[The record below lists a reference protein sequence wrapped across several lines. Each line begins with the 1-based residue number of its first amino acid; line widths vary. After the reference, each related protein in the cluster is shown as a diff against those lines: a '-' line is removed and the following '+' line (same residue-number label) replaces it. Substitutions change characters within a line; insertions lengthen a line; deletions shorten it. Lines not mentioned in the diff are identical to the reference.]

1 MNENWPEIVET
12 LIPYFETNSV
22 EGDYQREIENCLKF
36 LGWKKTNGTM
46 VSQYTLPIGNSNS
59 IRPDIVLWRKNEHDT
74 QSPVLPIEI
83 KRPSNIRNERQENQL
98 MSYMRQLKL
107 NVGLYIGEKIQL
119 YYDIP
124 NDGENP
130 ICVFTAEIKKE
141 DTNGS
146 IICDLLS
153 YDKFN
158 LGKIETF
165 CNEQYKKIQARSN
178 LHRRVSEFLSEGN
191 GVKNMIS
198 LLKDKFTAE
207 GFEESAI
214 NEEFANL
221 TLTVHYENKSILP
234 SLQLKTR
241 QTSKNSQNDYKE
253 SDSKDH
259 TKFSLDGIN
268 FYVKR
273 RFVLEVIKHYIK
285 ENLNGDTS
293 LCTLADYVN
302 LSQEYLLRIFKKEEG
317 VTILKYIN
325 DKKIAEAKRFL
336 RQEQLQVK
344 EVAEQLGFSSS
355 GYFIRFFREKTG
367 MTPHQYQEAR
377 D

>member
-1 MNENWPEIVET
+1 MFAAKIEVAI
-12 LIPYFETNSV
+12 NSH
-22 EGDYQREIENCLKF
+22 F
-36 LGWKKTNGTM
+36 LTA
-46 VSQYTLPIGNSNS
+46 Y
-59 IRPDIVLWRKNEHDT
+59 
-74 QSPVLPIEI
+74 
-83 KRPSNIRNERQENQL
+83 
-98 MSYMRQLKL
+98 
-107 NVGLYIGEKIQL
+107 
-119 YYDIP
+119 
-124 NDGENP
+124 
-130 ICVFTAEIKKE
+130 TAEFKKE
-141 DTNGS
+141 DVNGS
-146 IICDLLS
+146 IICDLLT

-165 CNEQYKKIQARSN
+165 CNEQYKKIQARNN

-285 ENLNGDTS
+285 DHPNINYVELEKVFPSNLHSKALGVIRTLIEVQEKIKSHPD
-293 LCTLADYVN
+293 LKKRYFLKPDEVILLADGTKIVVN
-302 LSQEYLLRIFKKEEG
+302 NQWGTLFP
-317 VTILKYIN
+317 
-325 DKKIAEAKRFL
+325 RFL
-336 RQEQLQVK
+336 EAAKKLYQVTNDTESNTPISRLKITFGNGKVIQETQAAETFRQFVMTVGVEQVQSLNIKVCKIPLISNTLHEKYQRAQKPLGNGRFLMTCSNTKTKKRDIERIAKALGIQVTV
-344 EVAEQLGFSSS
+344 EIV
-355 GYFIRFFREKTG
+355 
-367 MTPHQYQEAR
+367 
-377 D
+377 

>member
-158 LGKIETF
+158 LEKIETF
-165 CNEQYKKIQARSN
+165 CNEQYKKIQARNN
-178 LHRRVSEFLSEGN
+178 L
-191 GVKNMIS
+191 
-198 LLKDKFTAE
+198 
-207 GFEESAI
+207 
-214 NEEFANL
+214 
-221 TLTVHYENKSILP
+221 
-234 SLQLKTR
+234 
-241 QTSKNSQNDYKE
+241 
-253 SDSKDH
+253 
-259 TKFSLDGIN
+259 
-268 FYVKR
+268 
-273 RFVLEVIKHYIK
+273 
-285 ENLNGDTS
+285 
-293 LCTLADYVN
+293 
-302 LSQEYLLRIFKKEEG
+302 EG
-317 VTILKYIN
+317 VRILI
-325 DKKIAEAKRFL
+325 R
-336 RQEQLQVK
+336 RQWGKEYDFVAQRQVY
-344 EVAEQLGFSSS
+344 S
-355 GYFIRFFREKTG
+355 
-367 MTPHQYQEAR
+367 
-377 D
+377 